1 LLIQLISSLRL
12 GANKESA
19 IVLGIKNYSIFS
31 DLNKKYRFFK
41 NIYALEHPR
50 CIMQYRRR
58 RLQEY
63 LKKPHTSFPANPFL
77 ANALYL
83 ADYAQRAGSG
93 TIEMIKQCKAQGAP
107 DPEFVLIRNVEF
119 RTILPR
125 DVFTEDVLS
134 KIGLNERQ
142 LKAVKYVKEK
152 GQISNQIYQEI
163 NNTTKRTAS
172 RDLTVLVS
180 SSVFKKT
187 GVTGK
192 GTLYTLG
199 GHKGDTGKS
208 ISIL

>member
-1 LLIQLISSLRL
+1 MLIQLISSLRL

-107 DPEFVLIRNVEF
+107 DPEFV
-119 RTILPR
+119 
-125 DVFTEDVLS
+125 
-134 KIGLNERQ
+134 
-142 LKAVKYVKEK
+142 
-152 GQISNQIYQEI
+152 
-163 NNTTKRTAS
+163 
-172 RDLTVLVS
+172 
-180 SSVFKKT
+180 
-187 GVTGK
+187 
-192 GTLYTLG
+192 
-199 GHKGDTGKS
+199 
-208 ISIL
+208 

>member
-1 LLIQLISSLRL
+1 M

>member
-1 LLIQLISSLRL
+1 MLIQLISSLRL

>member
-1 LLIQLISSLRL
+1 MIQLISSLRL